1 MSIIFKAY
9 LKNNLE
15 YTIKL
20 GENMLSDTLGDIVVA
35 HGGKGK
41 LDGEG
46 GQDGTSDALTN
57 AIALMAGT
65 AIMLI

>member
-1 MSIIFKAY
+1 
-9 LKNNLE
+9 
-15 YTIKL
+15 
-20 GENMLSDTLGDIVVA
+20 MLSDTLGDIVVA
-35 HGGKGK
+35 HDGQGK